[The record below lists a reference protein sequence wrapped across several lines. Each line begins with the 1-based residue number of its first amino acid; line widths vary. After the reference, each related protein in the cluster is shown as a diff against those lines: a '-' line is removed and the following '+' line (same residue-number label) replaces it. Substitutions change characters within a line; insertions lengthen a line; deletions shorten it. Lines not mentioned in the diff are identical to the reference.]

1 MIFGTFFISGIAA
14 ATTFLQAGERGLRFV
29 WLGCGLAVA
38 GYAVTLVILQQ
49 GLSLH
54 LTRLAAALFI
64 CGVMVMLGAGAAKLL
79 GPGSAP
85 AAAQGRCSCR
95 SCSFL
100 NIILPFL

>member
-14 ATTFLQAGERGLRFV
+14 AITFLQAGERGLRCV

-54 LTRLAAALFI
+54 LTTLAAALFI
-64 CGVMVMLGAGAAKLL
+64 CGVMVILGAGAAKLL
-79 GPGSAP
+79 GPRIGAGRSAG
-85 AAAQGRCSCR
+85 ADFMLVLL
-95 SCSFL
+95 FL
-100 NIILPFL
+100 DIILPFL

>member
-14 ATTFLQAGERGLRFV
+14 ATTFLQEGERGLRFV
-29 WLGCGLAVA
+29 GLGCGLAVA

-54 LTRLAAALFI
+54 LTTLAAALFI
-64 CGVMVMLGAGAAKLL
+64 CGVMVMLGAGAKKIAGARIGAGRSAGADFMSVLL
-79 GPGSAP
+79 
-85 AAAQGRCSCR
+85 
-95 SCSFL
+95 FL